1 VCLLVDRG
9 ADRPGQDEV
18 AEAGGEPLD
27 LRLDRRGHVHVG
39 PGGDVA
45 VGPEGLAARG
55 GAGRV
60 GDPGLDDQD
69 VRALGV
75 LARGDFGLGLCDL
88 LEGPAQVQRAGLTA
102 VLVRPRHRAGQR
114 EVHLADPGAVAEPL
128 QGLAVPGRQ
137 AVAGQVDERAG

>member
-1 VCLLVDRG
+1 VGLLVDGR
-9 ADRPGQDEV
+9 AHRPGQDEV

-45 VGPEGLAARG
+45 VGPQRVPARG

-60 GDPGLDDQD
+60 GDPGLDDED
-69 VRALGV
+69 VGAVRV

-88 LEGPAQVQRAGLTA
+88 LERSAQVQRAGLTA

-114 EVHLADPGAVAEPL
+114 EVHLADAGAVTEPL
-128 QGLAVPGRQ
+128 QGFAVPGRE
-137 AVAGQVDERAG
+137 AVAGQSDQ